1 MKYVLVDKGDNV
13 IDKVDLAGN
22 VGLSG
27 AKTFF
32 IGRKQIG
39 KKEFDNMWR
48 VMSETDY
55 DTQRELSNREGK
67 QYEWWKDIGE
77 SGNLDEETYLSEDND
92 GRKTKG

>member
-1 MKYVLVDKGDNV
+1 MKYVLIDKGDNV

-67 QYEWWKDIGE
+67 QYEWWRE
-77 SGNLDEETYLSEDND
+77 EETYLDIEAPITQSGDKN
-92 GRKTKG
+92 GGKTKG

>member
-67 QYEWWKDIGE
+67 QYEWWRE
-77 SGNLDEETYLSEDND
+77 EETYLDIEAPITQSGDKNC
-92 GRKTKG
+92 GKTKG